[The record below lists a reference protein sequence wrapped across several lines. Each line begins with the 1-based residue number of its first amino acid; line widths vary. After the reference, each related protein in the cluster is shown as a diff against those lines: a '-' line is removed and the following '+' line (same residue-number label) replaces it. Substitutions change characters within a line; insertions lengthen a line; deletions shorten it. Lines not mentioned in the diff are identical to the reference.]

1 MESHIANYIQQGFC
15 VFTFEGIV
23 LNDKNKKQLLGMPN
37 WKNINA
43 SNFQEYCF
51 KHHRALAV
59 ITGKFSNV
67 TCIDFDVKDGK
78 CSYQATIDAFPE
90 LAKCKT
96 IKTQSGGF
104 HIYFKYDETI
114 KTTVNAF
121 ELFENV
127 DIRNDDAIL
136 IAPPTKVFKDRNC
149 CGEYT
154 DLGGDIMEIPNEL
167 KMKLKQFNKQ
177 EKQLKLNFVEV
188 QQKPE
193 AQNIFASTYL
203 TDKCESIKNYVFEI
217 LKEKPAYFDEY
228 DKWCNLG
235 FICNN
240 ETDSDDIGFQCFY
253 ELSKKFSTDSGRKH
267 DEKAV
272 KKQYYATQKN
282 RNKNSKL
289 GIGSLHLWLSELN
302 QSNKLLTTE
311 TNGKKFASTDD
322 EASDIL
328 YNELKQVFKSFKGRL
343 FYLHENI
350 WSHDEAVIDDIVLN
364 YILKSNIYSGIN
376 EKTNKPI
383 PFTQNISKAKKVQE
397 ALYSKIRI
405 LNNDNEL
412 YEKFHDTTKK
422 HICFNDGILNFE
434 TKTFTLW
441 ENVKADSI
449 FPTIKINRN
458 YQQYFNNPNHQV
470 INDIK
475 TKIFDVLYGDN
486 VNLALQFLA
495 RAMAGHHEDKLWA
508 TYLGNRNSGKSAEY
522 DLMAS
527 AFESYVST
535 FELGNMLYS
544 RKTAGTENV
553 DCSKRLYWMIDLEF
567 VRLAVS
573 QEIPDS
579 NSGLQVNGKMLKKIT
594 GGGDVIVARRNYDRK
609 DTHFKIDTSFYI
621 KGNNTLI
628 CDTVDCDETRLEFSS
643 VTQFKTQEEIDFMK
657 QEGRDESEMKRY
669 KVKDAT
675 IKDKCKTIEW
685 SNAMVYLLLQNYQK
699 TSVSLPKA
707 LDIEDNTLLGSLK
720 SNFEF
725 THSDEDFILC
735 NEVHALLSSYD
746 KGKILLELTALNI
759 FKKKS
764 KKKGEHRDKWCY
776 FGIKKVETEEA
787 KL

>member
-1 MESHIANYIQQGFC
+1 MEVQLSNYIQQGFC

-23 LNDKNKKQLLGMPN
+23 LNDKNKKQLLGMTN
-37 WKNINA
+37 WKNININ
-43 SNFQEYCF
+43 NFKEFCF

-59 ITGKFSNV
+59 ITGKNSNV
-67 TCIDFDVKDGK
+67 TCLDFDVKDGQ
-78 CSYQATIDAFPE
+78 CSYQAVIEAYPE

-96 IKTQSGGF
+96 IKTQSGGY
-104 HIYFKYDETI
+104 HLYLKYDETI

-121 ELFENV
+121 EEFENV

-136 IAPPTKVFKDRNC
+136 IAPPTKVYKDRNC

-177 EKQLKLNFVEV
+177 EKPVLQPKAKVHIEKATEPTEPTTQSKHIILELAKAILSNNSKFFDDYEKWSQLGYI
-188 QQKPE
+188 
-193 AQNIFASTYL
+193 IF
-203 TDKCESIKNYVFEI
+203 
-217 LKEKPAYFDEY
+217 
-228 DKWCNLG
+228 
-235 FICNN
+235 N
-240 ETDSDDIGFQCFY
+240 ETNGSEEGENIYDEISKMSVKY
-253 ELSKKFSTDSGRKH
+253 ENKQS
-267 DEKAV
+267 V
-272 KKQYYATQKN
+272 KKQYYNTQKA
-282 RNKNSKL
+282 REKKL
-289 GIGSLHLWLSELN
+289 QIDALYSWLEKLEPDNELLDGR
-302 QSNKLLTTE
+302 KKT
-311 TNGKKFASTDD
+311 KFASTDD

-328 YNELKQVFKSFKGRL
+328 YNELKQVFKSFNGRL

-376 EKTNKPI
+376 EKTNKLI

-405 LNNDNEL
+405 MNNDNEL

-422 HICFNDGILNFE
+422 HICFNDGVLNFE

-441 ENVKADSI
+441 EKVKANSI

-458 YQQYFNNPNHQV
+458 YHAYFNNPNHQV

-495 RAMAGHHEDKLWA
+495 RSIAGHHEDKLWA
-508 TYLGNRNSGKSAEY
+508 TYLGNRNSGKGVEY

-544 RKTAGTENV
+544 RKTAGAENV
-553 DCSKRLYWMIDLEF
+553 DCSKRLYWLIDLEF

-628 CDTVDCDETRLEFSS
+628 CDTVDCDETRIEFSS

-657 QEGRDESEMKRY
+657 QEGREESEMKRY

-685 SNAMVYLLLQNYQK
+685 GNAMVYLLLQNYQNTAVTIPK
-699 TSVSLPKA
+699 SL
-707 LDIEDNTLLGSLK
+707 DVEDNTLLGSLK

-725 THSDEDFILC
+725 THSDEDFVLC
-735 NEVHALLSSYD
+735 NDVHGLLSSYD

-764 KKKGEHRDKWCY
+764 KKKGECRDKWCY
-776 FGIKKVETEEA
+776 FGIKKIEKDDLEI
-787 KL
+787 